1 MMEIKESKLKGAYI
15 AQHENALYSELVG
28 LNYARKANDTFEI
41 DIYTT
46 DVNDVSAMC
55 RFYLYMLPRVHKTWN
70 DWMQPDGF
78 DREQQF
84 FIVIDQSGDNRT
96 PTSYYLVDM
105 QGYDYLRYVTKL
117 ENFDPEG
124 LKNFD
129 PDGVDE
135 IDQESELIDRGTG
148 ITRIA
153 DQEVFEYCISN
164 LCTDLS
170 EDGFSKKDALI
181 FLQVLLDH
189 KFDCVVES
197 RKHLFQQ

>member
-1 MMEIKESKLKGAYI
+1 MMEVKESKLKGAYI

-55 RFYLYMLPRVHKTWN
+55 RFYLYMLPIVEKTWN
-70 DWMQPDGF
+70 DWMAPDGF

-84 FIVIDQSGDNRT
+84 FIVVDNGN
-96 PTSYYLVDM
+96 YYLVDM
-105 QGYDYLRYVTKL
+105 QGYDYIRYATKL
-117 ENFDPEG
+117 VNF
-124 LKNFD
+124 N
-129 PDGVDE
+129 PDGLDE

-148 ITRIA
+148 ITRRA
-153 DQEVFEYCISN
+153 DQEVFEHCISN

-189 KFDCVVES
+189 KFDCVVDN

>member
-1 MMEIKESKLKGAYI
+1 MFEVKEEKLKGAYI
-15 AQHENALYSELVG
+15 AQHENALYSELVS

-55 RFYLYMLPRVHKTWN
+55 RFYLYMLPIVEKTWN
-70 DWMQPDGF
+70 DWMAPDGF

-84 FIVIDQSGDNRT
+84 FIVADNGNF
-96 PTSYYLVDM
+96 YLVDM
-105 QGYDYLRYVTKL
+105 QGYDYIRYATKL
-117 ENFDPEG
+117 INFDK
-124 LKNFD
+124 LLLSNI
-129 PDGVDE
+129 PDG

>member
-1 MMEIKESKLKGAYI
+1 MEIKESKLKGAYI

-46 DVNDVSAMC
+46 DVRDVSAMC
-55 RFYLYMLPRVHKTWN
+55 RFYLYMLPIVEKTWN
-70 DWMQPDGF
+70 DWMAPDGF

-105 QGYDYLRYVTKL
+105 QGYDYIRYATKL
-117 ENFDPEG
+117 VNF
-124 LKNFD
+124 N

>member
-1 MMEIKESKLKGAYI
+1 MEVITENRLKGAYI
-15 AQHENALYSELVG
+15 AQHENALYQELVS

-46 DVNDVSAMC
+46 DVRDVSAMC

-84 FIVIDQSGDNRT
+84 FIVIDQSDNKK
-96 PTSYYLVDM
+96 PTNYYLVDM
-105 QGYDYLRYVTKL
+105 QGYDYIRYATKL
-117 ENFDPEG
+117 V
-124 LKNFD
+124 NFD

>member
-15 AQHENALYSELVG
+15 AQHENALYSELVS

-46 DVNDVSAMC
+46 DVRDVSAMC

-84 FIVIDQSGDNRT
+84 FIIKDGSN
-96 PTSYYLVDM
+96 YYLTDM

-117 ENFDPEG
+117 ENFNPEAIEE
-124 LKNFD
+124 D
-129 PDGVDE
+129 DS
-135 IDQESELIDRGTG
+135 ESELIDRGTG
-148 ITRIA
+148 LTRIG
-153 DQEVFEYCISN
+153 DHEIFENVISN
-164 LCTDLS
+164 MCHDLS
-170 EDGFSKKDALI
+170 ADGFSKKDALI

>member
-1 MMEIKESKLKGAYI
+1 MEVITENRLKGAYI
-15 AQHENALYSELVG
+15 AQHENALYQELVS

-46 DVNDVSAMC
+46 DVNKVSAMC
-55 RFYLYMLPRVHKTWN
+55 RFYLYMLPIVEKTWN

-84 FIVIDQSGDNRT
+84 FIIKDGSN
-96 PTSYYLVDM
+96 YYLTDM

-117 ENFDPEG
+117 ENFNPEAIEEE
-124 LKNFD
+124 D
-129 PDGVDE
+129 D
-135 IDQESELIDRGTG
+135 ESELIDRGTG
-148 ITRIA
+148 LTRIG
-153 DQEVFEYCISN
+153 DHEIFENVISN
-164 LCTDLS
+164 MCHDLS
-170 EDGFSKKDALI
+170 ADGFSKKDALI

-197 RKHLFQQ
+197 RKYLFNND

>member
-15 AQHENALYSELVG
+15 AQHENALYSELVS

-41 DIYTT
+41 DLYTT
-46 DVNDVSAMC
+46 DVRDVSAMC

-70 DWMQPDGF
+70 DWMAPDGF

-84 FIVIDQSGDNRT
+84 FIVIDQSGGNLT
-96 PTSYYLVDM
+96 PTNYYLVDM
-105 QGYDYLRYVTKL
+105 QGYDYIRYATKL
-117 ENFDPEG
+117 V
-124 LKNFD
+124 NFD
-129 PDGVDE
+129 PDGLNE
-135 IDQESELIDRGTG
+135 IDDESELIDRGTG
-148 ITRIA
+148 ITRRA
-153 DQEVFEYCISN
+153 DQEVFEHCISN

-197 RKHLFQQ
+197 RKYLFQ

>member
-1 MMEIKESKLKGAYI
+1 MKMEVITENRLKGAYI
-15 AQHENALYSELVG
+15 AQHENALYQELVS

-46 DVNDVSAMC
+46 DVNKVSAMC
-55 RFYLYMLPRVHKTWN
+55 RFYLYMLPIVEKTWN

-84 FIVIDQSGDNRT
+84 FVIKDGSN
-96 PTSYYLVDM
+96 YYLTDM

-117 ENFDPEG
+117 ENFNPEAIEEE
-124 LKNFD
+124 D
-129 PDGVDE
+129 D
-135 IDQESELIDRGTG
+135 ESELIDRGTG
-148 ITRIA
+148 LTRIG
-153 DQEVFEYCISN
+153 DHEIFENVISN
-164 LCTDLS
+164 MCHDLS
-170 EDGFSKKDALI
+170 ADGFSKKDALI

-197 RKHLFQQ
+197 RKYLFNND

>member
-1 MMEIKESKLKGAYI
+1 MEIKENKLKGAYI

-41 DIYTT
+41 DLYTT
-46 DVNDVSAMC
+46 DVNNVSAMC

-70 DWMQPDGF
+70 DWMAPDGF

-84 FIVIDQSGDNRT
+84 FIVIDQSGGNLT

-105 QGYDYLRYVTKL
+105 QGYDYIRYATKL
-117 ENFDPEG
+117 VNF
-124 LKNFD
+124 N

-135 IDQESELIDRGTG
+135 IDEESELIDRGTG

>member
-1 MMEIKESKLKGAYI
+1 MKMEVITENRLKGAYI
-15 AQHENALYSELVG
+15 AQHENALYQELVS

-46 DVNDVSAMC
+46 DVNKVSAMC
-55 RFYLYMLPRVHKTWN
+55 RFYLYMLPIVEKTWN

-84 FIVIDQSGDNRT
+84 FVIKDGSN
-96 PTSYYLVDM
+96 YYLTDM

-117 ENFDPEG
+117 ENFDPEAIEE
-124 LKNFD
+124 D
-129 PDGVDE
+129 DS
-135 IDQESELIDRGTG
+135 ESELIDRGTG
-148 ITRIA
+148 LTRIG
-153 DQEVFEYCISN
+153 DHEIFENVISN
-164 LCTDLS
+164 MCHDLS
-170 EDGFSKKDALI
+170 ADGFSKKDALI

-197 RKHLFQQ
+197 RKYLFNND

>member
-1 MMEIKESKLKGAYI
+1 MEIKENKLKGAYI
-15 AQHENALYSELVG
+15 AQHENALYSELVS

-41 DIYTT
+41 DLYTT
-46 DVNDVSAMC
+46 DVRDVSAMC

-105 QGYDYLRYVTKL
+105 QGYDYIRYATKL
-117 ENFDPEG
+117 VNFDPEG
-124 LKNFD
+124 L
-129 PDGVDE
+129 DE

-148 ITRIA
+148 LTRIG
-153 DQEVFEYCISN
+153 DHEIFENVISN
-164 LCTDLS
+164 MCHDLS
-170 EDGFSKKDALI
+170 ADGFSKKDALI

-197 RKHLFQQ
+197 RKYLFNND

>member
-41 DIYTT
+41 DLYTT
-46 DVNDVSAMC
+46 DVRDVSAMC

-70 DWMQPDGF
+70 DWMAPDGF

-84 FIVIDQSGDNRT
+84 FIVIDQSGGNLT

-105 QGYDYLRYVTKL
+105 QGYDYIRYATKL
-117 ENFDPEG
+117 V
-124 LKNFD
+124 NFD
-129 PDGVDE
+129 PDGLEE
-135 IDQESELIDRGTG
+135 IDEESELIDRGTG
-148 ITRIA
+148 ITRSA
-153 DQEVFEYCISN
+153 DQEVFEHCISN

-170 EDGFSKKDALI
+170 ADGFSKKDALI

-189 KFDCVVES
+189 KFDCVVDN
-197 RKHLFQQ
+197 RKTLFQQ

>member
-1 MMEIKESKLKGAYI
+1 MEIKENKLKGAYI
-15 AQHENALYSELVG
+15 AQHENALYSELVS

-46 DVNDVSAMC
+46 DVRDVSAMC

-70 DWMQPDGF
+70 DWMAPDGF

-84 FIVIDQSGDNRT
+84 FIVIDQSDNKK
-96 PTSYYLVDM
+96 PTNYYLVDM
-105 QGYDYLRYVTKL
+105 QGYDYIRYATKL
-117 ENFDPEG
+117 VNF
-124 LKNFD
+124 N

-197 RKHLFQQ
+197 RKHLFQ

>member
-1 MMEIKESKLKGAYI
+1 MKMEVITENRLKGAYI
-15 AQHENALYSELVG
+15 AQHENALYQEVVS

-46 DVNDVSAMC
+46 DVNKVSPMC
-55 RFYLYMLPRVHKTWN
+55 RFYLYMLPIVEKTWN

-84 FIVIDQSGDNRT
+84 FVIKDGSN
-96 PTSYYLVDM
+96 YYLTDM

-117 ENFDPEG
+117 ENFNPEAIEE
-124 LKNFD
+124 D
-129 PDGVDE
+129 DS
-135 IDQESELIDRGTG
+135 ESELIDRGTG
-148 ITRIA
+148 LTRIG
-153 DQEVFEYCISN
+153 DHEIFENVISN
-164 LCTDLS
+164 MCHDLS
-170 EDGFSKKDALI
+170 ADGFSKKDALI

-197 RKHLFQQ
+197 RKYLFNND

>member
-1 MMEIKESKLKGAYI
+1 
-15 AQHENALYSELVG
+15 
-28 LNYARKANDTFEI
+28 
-41 DIYTT
+41 
-46 DVNDVSAMC
+46 
-55 RFYLYMLPRVHKTWN
+55 MLPIVEKTWN
-70 DWMQPDGF
+70 VWMAPDGF

-84 FIVIDQSGDNRT
+84 FIVVDNGN
-96 PTSYYLVDM
+96 YYLVDM
-105 QGYDYLRYVTKL
+105 QGYDYIRYATKL
-117 ENFDPEG
+117 INFDK
-124 LKNFD
+124 LLLSNI
-129 PDGVDE
+129 PDG